1 MDRPV
6 SLDDRAVPPIALGT
20 CICANPSRS
29 APTVAWSPTC
39 NWPRT
44 SGTLRSAAPRPAF
57 CVTSGVPTM
66 PPLQSACA
74 DLPRAF
80 CAAAR
85 PRESSPRTATG
96 AWSAP
101 GPTATSIRLKRCG
114 SGWASARSSPSRRR
128 RGGWASMSSARCSRW
143 WPTGRWQGVR
153 SCTATSSGC
162 ARTSGSPA
170 RKRCRCSTCTG
181 RWISWRRTRRPSSGR
196 SSFASL
202 TC

>member
-29 APTVAWSPTC
+29 EPTVAWSPTC

-114 SGWASARSSPSRRR
+114 SGWASARSSLSRRR

-143 WPTGRWQGVR
+143 WPTVFQAVLLRAVAARGRQDRRHASAVAAAPVPGDGFPGGEQGGHR
-153 SCTATSSGC
+153 AGDLLS
-162 ARTSGSPA
+162 
-170 RKRCRCSTCTG
+170 
-181 RWISWRRTRRPSSGR
+181 RR
-196 SSFASL
+196 
-202 TC
+202 